1 MKGSKESTIPTCKAQ
16 IGCYHSLRQGSHKA
30 AFKVYLGGQLWR
42 GKGTIPTQVGQTL
55 WKAHDIVND
64 NYGVSNPRLTLI
76 TNLAEPRL

>member
-1 MKGSKESTIPTCKAQ
+1 MEG
-16 IGCYHSLRQGSHKA
+16 QGNNPNSS
-30 AFKVYLGGQLWR
+30 
-42 GKGTIPTQVGQTL
+42 GQTL